1 MSSTGAPQPMTIA
14 AGACAPGV
22 PPQPITLSNVSFAA
36 VNSPPPAETT
46 VSNASAL
53 STFTTA
59 SALTFTQTAA
69 VDAAQLLYIA
79 QSAGPACSSIS
90 AYAWPATLQQTIVE
104 VPASTPSA
112 SAAAHTV
119 TVLPAAVHA
128 SSSAPASTATPDDDG
143 SYGSSRLGAYQ
154 SAGVGVSCTIVFL
167 AAVGLLLLLWRRWQ
181 RRRRRDFDDDDGDG
195 GEGARGKVELPADCE
210 CSKPRVVAE
219 LPAVELVM
227 APVEL
232 PAFEAWT
239 SGTLSELS
247 SGEDEGSE
255 RGKTG
260 SPLGDWLPSPT

>member
-1 MSSTGAPQPMTIA
+1 MTIT

-22 PPQPITLSNVSFAA
+22 PPQPISLSSVSFAA

-79 QSAGPACSSIS
+79 QSVGPACSSIS
-90 AYAWPATLQQTIVE
+90 TYAWPATLQQTIVE

-112 SAAAHTV
+112 SASSAAHTA
-119 TVLPAAVHA
+119 TVLPATVPA
-128 SSSAPASTATPDDDG
+128 SSSAPASTARPDNDA
-143 SYGSSRLGAYQ
+143 SYGGGRLGPYQ
-154 SAGVGVSCTIVFL
+154 SAGVGVSCTVVFL
-167 AAVGLLLLLWRRWQ
+167 ATVGLLLLLWRRWQ
-181 RRRRRDFDDDDGDG
+181 RRRRRALDDDDDEGN
-195 GEGARGKVELPADCE
+195 GARGKVELPADCE
-210 CSKPRVVAE
+210 CSKPRAAAE
-219 LPAVELVM
+219 LPAVELVV

-232 PAFEAWT
+232 PAFETWV

-255 RGKTG
+255 RGKTA
-260 SPLGDWLPSPT
+260 SPLGDWLPTPT